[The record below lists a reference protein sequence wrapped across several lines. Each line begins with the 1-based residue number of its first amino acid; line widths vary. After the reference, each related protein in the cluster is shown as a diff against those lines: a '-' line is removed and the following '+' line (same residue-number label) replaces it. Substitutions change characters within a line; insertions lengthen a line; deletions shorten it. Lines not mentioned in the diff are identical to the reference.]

1 MNLFETVKQVVSVPD
16 AARRY
21 GVEIERRCMARCPFH
36 DDRTPSLK
44 LNPEFFYCFGCGTKG
59 DVVDLVA
66 KLFELT
72 PYEAAKKLA
81 EDFGIEKPPP
91 GVPKGPKHPMISAF
105 REDERRCQ
113 RMLCD
118 YLDLLTGWKVRYA
131 PTSPDEEPDDRY
143 AEACQ
148 MLDRIEYL
156 ADLLTVGTLEQRMA
170 VVNELMNDG
179 RLSGLED
186 RVDRAKEREEHHG

>member
-1 MNLFETVKQVVSVPD
+1 MNLFEIVKQVVSVPD

-44 LNPEFFYCFGCGTKG
+44 LNPEFFYCFGCGAKG

-66 KLFELT
+66 KLFTMT
-72 PYEAAKKLA
+72 PYEAARKIA
-81 EDFGIEKPPP
+81 ADFGIEKPPP
-91 GVPKGPKHPMISAF
+91 GVPEGPKHPMISAF